1 MTGSPGRRPSI
12 AVVGGGA
19 SAALLLACLAREAGR
34 AAPCDVTVFDR
45 TGRFV
50 RGVAY
55 GTKRLEHLLNVRAE
69 RMSAFESEPGHF
81 ADWLAAGG
89 HPFGPGDFAP
99 RALYGTYLEDV
110 FARAADGAAAAGW
123 RVALKT
129 EDVSTPPRAD
139 VVVTATGNAFPV
151 APRGADGFS
160 ADEGYHADP
169 FAVDYGAL
177 AAAGGSVALLG
188 TGLSMV
194 DAAVSLH
201 LAGFRGRI
209 TAISRRGLL
218 PSRHAAPCA
227 WPPFFGPG
235 RFPETAREALEAVR
249 REVARARAAGV
260 PWQAVIDS
268 LRPVTNEIWTNWSG
282 AERRRFAR
290 LLPYWNVHRH
300 RMPPSSADIVDL
312 MMRGGILAVRKGRI
326 EGISRRDGVFSVD
339 CGAGG
344 AVSAGRI
351 INCLGY
357 RPAAAD
363 GVPGGCAL
371 GPALSGVLLETTAI
385 PEIRAQAA
393 VIARGIAARFPAPG
407 AAV

>member
-19 SAALLLACLAREAGR
+19 SAALFVASLAREAVH
-34 AAPCDVTVFDR
+34 AAPCDITVFDR
-45 TGRFV
+45 TGRFA

-55 GTKRLEHLLNVRAE
+55 GTKRPEHLLNVRAE
-69 RMSAFESEPGHF
+69 RMSAFENEPGHF
-81 ADWLAAGG
+81 TDWLAAGS

-99 RALYGTYLEDV
+99 RVLYGSYLEDV
-110 FARAADGAAAAGW
+110 FARAVDGAETAGW
-123 RVALKT
+123 RIVLKT
-129 EDVSTPPRAD
+129 EDVTVPPQAD
-139 VVVTATGNAFPV
+139 VVVTATGNAFPA
-151 APRGADGFS
+151 APRGSERLSAEDG
-160 ADEGYHADP
+160 YYADP
-169 FAVDYGAL
+169 FIVDYGAL
-177 AAAGGSVALLG
+177 AAAGGGSVILLG

-194 DAAVSLH
+194 DAAVSFH

-209 TAISRRGLL
+209 TAISRHGFL

-227 WPPFFGPG
+227 WPAFFGPG
-235 RFPETAREALEAVR
+235 TFPGTAREALETVR
-249 REVARARAAGV
+249 REIDKAGAAGV

-312 MMRGGILAVRKGRI
+312 MMDEGVLAIRKDRI
-326 EGISRRDGVFSVD
+326 EGIGRHNGVLSVA
-339 CGAGG
+339 CAGG
-344 AVSAGRI
+344 AVQADRVV
-351 INCLGY
+351 NCLGY
-357 RPAAAD
+357 RAAPAAD
-363 GVPGGCAL
+363 VPGGYAL
-371 GPALSGVLLETTAI
+371 GPALSGTLLETTAV

-393 VIARGIAARFPAPG
+393 ALARGIVARFPAPG
-407 AAV
+407 VAA